1 MCSIFLASPWI
12 LYQVWAFISP
22 GLYKKE
28 RRWAVP
34 FVICS
39 AGLFILGGLFAY
51 FVAFRFGLTFLLGIG
66 KGNYVEP
73 MVSISNYFDLFVNV
87 VLGVALVFEL
97 PIIIFFL
104 TLVRVVSPAFLV
116 RHSRYAILGIFII
129 AAVVTPTPDVFNM
142 MIFAVPMCVLFY
154 VGVFAGYLVVLN
166 RENRR
171 FPWRITTIIVITVL
185 LLLAVVLF
193 LAISKFGF
201 RLVPHW
207 PFLMR

>member
-1 MCSIFLASPWI
+1 
-12 LYQVWAFISP
+12 
-22 GLYKKE
+22 
-28 RRWAVP
+28 
-34 FVICS
+34 
-39 AGLFILGGLFAY
+39 
-51 FVAFRFGLTFLLGIG
+51 
-66 KGNYVEP
+66 
-73 MVSISNYFDLFVNV
+73 
-87 VLGVALVFEL
+87 
-97 PIIIFFL
+97 
-104 TLVRVVSPAFLV
+104 V

-171 FPWRITTIIVITVL
+171 FPWRMTSIIVITVL

-193 LAISKFGF
+193 LATSRFGF